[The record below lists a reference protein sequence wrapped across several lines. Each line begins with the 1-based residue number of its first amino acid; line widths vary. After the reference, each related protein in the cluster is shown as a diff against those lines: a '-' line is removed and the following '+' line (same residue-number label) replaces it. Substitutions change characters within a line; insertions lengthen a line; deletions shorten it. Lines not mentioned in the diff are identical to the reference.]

1 MMGSIKL
8 LRTFLL
14 ACFSIAVS
22 KSTLTEDDLNPPLFQ
37 QWKVQLMEEI
47 RDEIRNEILQ
57 DLEKTEVIRKLK
69 SNVEENTCKIDQVIP
84 YINET
89 ISNTCNEELSKES
102 VYVLVTGDFDD
113 NQKI

>member
-1 MMGSIKL
+1 MMDSKKFL
-8 LRTFLL
+8 TTFLL
-14 ACFSIAVS
+14 ACLSIAVS
-22 KSTLTEDDLNPPLFQ
+22 KSTLTEDDLTLILNSPLFQ
-37 QWKVQLMEEI
+37 QWKVQLQEEIRDKIQDEI

-89 ISNTCNEELSKES
+89 ISNTCIEELSKGE
-102 VYVLVTGDFDD
+102 F
-113 NQKI
+113 

>member
-1 MMGSIKL
+1 MMDSRKL
-8 LRTFLL
+8 LTTYLL
-14 ACFSIAVS
+14 ACLSIAVS
-22 KSTLTEDDLNPPLFQ
+22 KSTLTEDDLNSPLFQ
-37 QWKVQLMEEI
+37 QWKVQLQEEIRDKIQDEI

-89 ISNTCNEELSKES
+89 ISNTCNEELSKGE
-102 VYVLVTGDFDD
+102 F
-113 NQKI
+113 